1 MKVGDYVC
9 FSYLSNPKKGKYW
22 LGKVK
27 SLNPIVVTAQPDDR
41 MNIEH
46 VTIERKDVVCVLGQR
61 PTSGK
66 VFGVDTTNIYR
77 CSKPL
82 CDLFNS
88 SVHYFCAPDKQVRKG
103 IDTAFRIVAKA
114 ITKHKLQSLLD
125 AYIFYKVRI
134 LPGKATGMYAHNK
147 DYDTLDID
155 PFKCTITDLPE
166 VIAHELGHHAFTYL
180 EPEQQAKWM
189 QLYIRHI
196 KPQVYNKQDC
206 ERAKNYATTLTDLS
220 QAKTD
225 IPEEDLQLF
234 NQCLFLVR
242 QRCHLSYKQLNQLF
256 QTDPQSVIDQW
267 PTQVTVNDY
276 EQLISSY
283 ATKNYNELFA
293 ESFAYYLLD
302 KDLPKVVNNLM
313 TKTFGQLRIQ
323 TRGVS
328 YDNDSR

>member
-27 SLNPIVVTAQPDDR
+27 SLNPIVVTAQPDDK
-41 MNIEH
+41 MNSEQ
-46 VTIERKDVVCVLGQR
+46 VTVERSDIICVLGQH
-61 PTSGK
+61 PIGGK

-82 CDLFNS
+82 PELYGWQL
-88 SVHYFCAPDKQVRKG
+88 HYFCAPDKQVRKG
-103 IDTAFRIVAKA
+103 IDTAFKIVAKA
-114 ITKHKLQSLLD
+114 LTKQRLQALLD
-125 AYIFYKVRI
+125 AHIYYRVKV
-134 LPGKATGMYAHNK
+134 LPGKATGMYVHNK

-189 QLYIRHI
+189 KLYVRHI
-196 KPQVYNKQDC
+196 KPQVYTKDQC
-206 ERAKNYATTLTDLS
+206 EQLKNLVSTLTDLD
-220 QAKTD
+220 QAKSD
-225 IPEEDLQLF
+225 VPEEDMQLF
-234 NQCLFLVR
+234 VRCLLFVR
-242 QRCHLSYKQLNQLF
+242 QRCHMSYKQLNRLF
-256 QTDPQSVIDQW
+256 QVDAQSVLDQW
-267 PTQVTVNDY
+267 PTQITVDDY
-276 EQLISSY
+276 EQLISQY

-293 ESFAYYLLD
+293 ESFAYYLLG
-302 KDLPKVVNNLM
+302 KDLPKVVNTLM
-313 TKTFGQLRIQ
+313 NKTFGQLRIQ

>member
-9 FSYLSNPKKGKYW
+9 FSYLSNPKRKGYW
-22 LGKVK
+22 LGKLK
-27 SLNPIVVTAQPDDR
+27 SINPLIIVAQPDDR
-41 MNIEH
+41 MNSEE
-46 VTIERKDVVCVLGQR
+46 VTAERKDIICVLGQR
-61 PTSGK
+61 PHSGK
-66 VFGVDTTNIYR
+66 VFGVDTTNIFR

-82 CDLFNS
+82 PELYGQQL
-88 SVHYFCAPDKQVRKG
+88 HYFCAPDKQVRKG

-114 ITKHKLQSLLD
+114 LTKQRLQALLD
-125 AYIFYKVRI
+125 AFIFYKVKI

-196 KPQVYNKQDC
+196 KPQVYSIHECTQMK
-206 ERAKNYATTLTDLS
+206 ELVSSFTDLS

-225 IPEEDLQLF
+225 VPEDDMQLF
-234 NQCLFLVR
+234 NRCLLFVR
-242 QRCHLSYKQLNQLF
+242 QRCHMSYKQLNKLF
-256 QTDPQSVIDQW
+256 QVDPDSVLSQW
-267 PTQVTVNDY
+267 PTQITVDDY
-276 EQLISSY
+276 EQLISQY

-293 ESFAYYLLD
+293 ESFAYYILG
-302 KDLPKVVNNLM
+302 KELPKVVNNLM
-313 TKTFGQLRIQ
+313 TKTISQLRIQ
-323 TRGVS
+323 TRGVDH
-328 YDNDSR
+328 DNDSR

>member
-9 FSYLSNPKKGKYW
+9 FSYLSNPKRKGYW
-22 LGKVK
+22 LGKLK
-27 SLNPIVVTAQPDDR
+27 SINPLIIVAQPDDR
-41 MNIEH
+41 MNSEE
-46 VTIERKDVVCVLGQR
+46 VTAERKDIICVLGQR
-61 PTSGK
+61 PHSGK
-66 VFGVDTTNIYR
+66 VFGVDTTNIFR

-82 CDLFNS
+82 PELYGQQL
-88 SVHYFCAPDKQVRKG
+88 HYFCAPDKQVRKG

-114 ITKHKLQSLLD
+114 STKQRLQALLD
-125 AYIFYKVRI
+125 AFIFYKVKI

-196 KPQVYNKQDC
+196 KPQVYSASQC
-206 ERAKNYATTLTDLS
+206 EQMKDLVSSFTDLS

-225 IPEEDLQLF
+225 VPEDDMQLF
-234 NQCLFLVR
+234 NRCLLFVR
-242 QRCHLSYKQLNQLF
+242 QRCHMSYKQLNKLF
-256 QTDPQSVIDQW
+256 QVDPDSVLSQW
-267 PTQVTVNDY
+267 PTQITVDDY
-276 EQLISSY
+276 EQLISQY

-293 ESFAYYLLD
+293 ESFAYYILG
-302 KDLPKVVNNLM
+302 KELPKVVNNLM
-313 TKTFGQLRIQ
+313 TKTISQLRIQ
-323 TRGVS
+323 TRGVDH
-328 YDNDSR
+328 DNDSR